1 MGYDEF
7 RRGPVK
13 SLSLHLPRLRTL
25 QIRNSATLPDAIVDP
40 SSSDDGANLET
51 IDLSWQIK
59 SIHNSF
65 ADAIAKA
72 FLSCRKSSRRIFP
85 ELELIV
91 MGSLRYKDR
100 RHMLSPDAHNR
111 L

>member
-40 SSSDDGANLET
+40 SSLSDDGANLKLLTSHGKSSQST
-51 IDLSWQIK
+51 IVLLMQLRKPSFHAAKAAGGYFLSW
-59 SIHNSF
+59 S
-65 ADAIAKA
+65 
-72 FLSCRKSSRRIFP
+72 
-85 ELELIV
+85 
-91 MGSLRYKDR
+91 
-100 RHMLSPDAHNR
+100 
-111 L
+111 